1 MPFTIHKEVK
11 GQRWFKLKVP
21 LHVTRDGRAVGEL
34 DPAGV
39 RVLGQAGS
47 LVSEEDAKKY
57 KLDASQVESDADAY
71 VPPPAPEPTP
81 EPAPEA
87 TPEPAV
93 QTVVEEPKKPKKA
106 KAEEEAK

>member
-71 VPPPAPEPTP
+71 VPPPAPEPVAAP

-106 KAEEEAK
+106 KAEE